1 MKEWSIELYVLD
13 QDGKEHPAKCF
24 TKVVFHLHPS
34 FENPDQSKP
43 TTVRLRFLLSALL
56 TWTNSLHRA
65 ALQVHQ

>member
-34 FENPDQSKP
+34 FANPDQSKP
-43 TTVRLRFLLSALL
+43 RQQYACDCCFQLC
-56 TWTNSLHRA
+56 
-65 ALQVHQ
+65 